1 MPVYLNGNSP
11 SRDLWPSNGRPGK
24 PAADPGGIRASVNIG
39 LITNMGDA
47 ALEATER
54 QFLALLSAA
63 AGGTRV
69 RLSLYALPDVP
80 RNDFGRDRIQR
91 SYSLLQ
97 DLWESRLDGLII
109 TGREP
114 RTPNLK
120 DEPYW
125 NSLIEVLEW
134 AEENTSSTIWSC
146 LAGHAAIL
154 HMDGIHR
161 RRSNEKRCGV
171 FDCVQSAGHPLLE
184 GLPAYIKVPHSR
196 WNDIPEDE
204 LAACGYSVLTRAE
217 DAGVD
222 TMVKQRNSLFVFF
235 QGHPEYESDTLLL
248 EYRRDVKRYL
258 KGETNTYPSMPRSYF
273 DQNTTAAL
281 KALQEKALVDRDQQL
296 LAGVEAALDGKRV
309 SQTWAPTATRMYAN
323 WLRYLYEQKHRRAR
337 DRSPAVNTQTIQVG

>member
-1 MPVYLNGNSP
+1 MPVYLNGNSQNH
-11 SRDLWPSNGRPGK
+11 DLRPGNGRPGK
-24 PAADPGGIRASVNIG
+24 PLVDPGGSGASVKIG
-39 LITNMGDA
+39 LINNMGDA

-54 QFLALLSAA
+54 QFFALLNAAA
-63 AGGTRV
+63 AGMTV

-80 RNDFGRDRIQR
+80 RNDLGRERIQR

-97 DLWESRLDGLII
+97 DLWESQLDGLII

-125 NSLIEVLEW
+125 NSLVEVLEW
-134 AEENTSSTIWSC
+134 ADENTRSTIWSC

-154 HMDGIHR
+154 HMDGINR

-171 FDCVQSAGHPLLE
+171 FDCARSADHPLVE
-184 GLPAYIKVPHSR
+184 GLPACIKVPHSR
-196 WNDIPEDE
+196 WNDIPEVE
-204 LAACGYSVLTRAE
+204 LTACGYSILTRAE
-217 DAGVD
+217 DAGID

-281 KALQEKALVDRDQQL
+281 NALQQKALVDRDQQL

-309 SQTWAPTATRMYAN
+309 SQTWAPTAARMYAN
-323 WLRYLYEQKHRRAR
+323 WLRYLYEQKQRRSRHR
-337 DRSPAVNTQTIQVG
+337 STAVTSQTIQVG